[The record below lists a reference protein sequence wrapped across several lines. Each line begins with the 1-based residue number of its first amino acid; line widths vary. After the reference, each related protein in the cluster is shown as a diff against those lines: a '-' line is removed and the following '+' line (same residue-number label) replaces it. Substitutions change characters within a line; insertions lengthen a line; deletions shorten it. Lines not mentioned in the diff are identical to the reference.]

1 MNCIDGK
8 KGHLD
13 ELDNMNEID
22 HIDRIENMQLTW
34 MTQNKT

>member
-1 MNCIDGK
+1 ME

-22 HIDRIENMQLTW
+22 HIDKIENMQLTW